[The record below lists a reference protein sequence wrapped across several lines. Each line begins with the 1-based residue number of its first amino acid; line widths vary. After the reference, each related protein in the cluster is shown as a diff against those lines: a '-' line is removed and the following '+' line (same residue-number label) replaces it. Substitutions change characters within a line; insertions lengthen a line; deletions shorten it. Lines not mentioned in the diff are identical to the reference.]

1 MPVNVTSPVYK
12 GCGRPWDGALTFA
25 QSHWATAMIRRRS
38 TTLAALTLLAL
49 PGLALADTYPCP
61 NGPAPGD
68 RQIGVTGGSHG
79 IAAVPLCAYGEQP
92 DGDEEASS
100 QQAPA
105 PDPMRMRIDASVS
118 VLSAMVANMEQQAAL
133 QRDPKY
139 KRYRA
144 GFWDHFQ
151 ASATPRPGQGCVAMF
166 ANLDGAVAVVGP
178 GGEYS
183 GAMLVFWGLDVPK
196 PGKVATI
203 PVSLN
208 QFDGPVQTVKALN
221 YTLPGGTTGAIA
233 FTVPTI
239 DAALETMV
247 DRQPFELS
255 IKGKPVLKIEWH
267 GGHAARDWLRA
278 CVKGK

>member
-1 MPVNVTSPVYK
+1 MTRHPSV
-12 GCGRPWDGALTFA
+12 L
-25 QSHWATAMIRRRS
+25 
-38 TTLAALTLLAL
+38 LAALVLLAL
-49 PGLALADTYPCP
+49 PGLAFADTYPCP

-79 IAAVPLCAYGEQP
+79 VAAVPLCAYSDQGGE
-92 DGDEEASS
+92 DEEAPQSRAS
-100 QQAPA
+100 A
-105 PDPMRMRIDASVS
+105 PDPMRLRIDAS
-118 VLSAMVANMEQQAAL
+118 LSALGAMVDSMQQRAAI
-133 QRDPKY
+133 QRDPKF
-139 KRYRA
+139 KRYRE

-151 ASATPRPGQGCVAMF
+151 ASATPRPGQACVAMF
-166 ANLDGAVAVVGP
+166 ANLDGAVAVAGP

-183 GAMLVFWGLDVPK
+183 GAMLVFWGLDVPR

-208 QFDGPVQTVKALN
+208 QFDGPVQTAKALN
-221 YTLPGGTTGAIA
+221 YTLPGGRAGAIA

-255 IKGKPVLKIEWH
+255 IQGKPVLKIEWR
-267 GGHAARDWLRA
+267 GGHAARDKLRA

>member
-1 MPVNVTSPVYK
+1 MTRHPIL
-12 GCGRPWDGALTFA
+12 RPLALC
-25 QSHWATAMIRRRS
+25 
-38 TTLAALTLLAL
+38 AALVSLAL
-49 PGLALADTYPCP
+49 PGFALADTYPCP
-61 NGPAPGD
+61 NGPGPGD

-79 IAAVPLCAYGEQP
+79 IAAIPLCAYGDQG
-92 DGDEEASS
+92 DGEEDAP
-100 QQAPA
+100 QQRAPA
-105 PDPMRMRIDASVS
+105 PDPMRTRIDAS
-118 VLSAMVANMEQQAAL
+118 LSALTAMVANMEQQAAL

-139 KRYRA
+139 KRYRE

-166 ANLDGAVAVVGP
+166 ANLDGAVAVAGP
-178 GGEYS
+178 GGEYT

-203 PVSLN
+203 SVSLN

-221 YTLPGGTTGAIA
+221 YTLPGGTAGAIA

-255 IKGKPVLKIEWH
+255 VKGKPVMKIEWH
-267 GGHAARDWLRA
+267 GGHAARDTLRA
-278 CVKGK
+278 CVKGKR

>member
-1 MPVNVTSPVYK
+1 MT
-12 GCGRPWDGALTFA
+12 RHAFA
-25 QSHWATAMIRRRS
+25 R
-38 TTLAALTLLAL
+38 LAALLLAL

-79 IAAVPLCAYGEQP
+79 IAAVPLCAYSDQGGE
-92 DGDEEASS
+92 DEDAP
-100 QQAPA
+100 QQPA
-105 PDPMRMRIDASVS
+105 PDPMRLRIDAS
-118 VLSAMVANMEQQAAL
+118 LSALTAMVANMEQQAAL

-139 KRYRA
+139 KRYRE

-166 ANLDGAVAVVGP
+166 ANLDGAVAVAGP
-178 GGEYS
+178 GGEYA

-196 PGKVATI
+196 PGKVATMS
-203 PVSLN
+203 VSLN

-221 YTLPGGTTGAIA
+221 YTLPGGRAGAIA

-255 IKGKPVLKIEWH
+255 IQGKPVMKIEWH
-267 GGHAARDWLRA
+267 GGHAARDKLRV

>member
-1 MPVNVTSPVYK
+1 MTRHPSAV
-12 GCGRPWDGALTFA
+12 L
-25 QSHWATAMIRRRS
+25 AT
-38 TTLAALTLLAL
+38 LLLLAL
-49 PGLALADTYPCP
+49 PGFAFADTYPCP

-79 IAAVPLCAYGEQP
+79 IAAIPLCAYGEPQ
-92 DGDEEASS
+92 DDEAEEAPRRG
-100 QQAPA
+100 QA
-105 PDPMRMRIDASVS
+105 PDPMRLRIDAS
-118 VLSAMVANMEQQAAL
+118 LSALGAMVQNMEQKAAIR
-133 QRDPKY
+133 QDPKY
-139 KRYRA
+139 TRYRE

-166 ANLDGAVAVVGP
+166 ANLDGAVALAGP
-178 GGEYS
+178 GGEYT

-196 PGKVATI
+196 PDQVATI
-203 PVSLN
+203 SVSLN

-221 YTLPGGTTGAIA
+221 YTLPGGTAGAIA

-255 IKGKPVLKIEWH
+255 IEGRPVMKIEWH
-267 GGHAARDWLRA
+267 GGLGARDTLRA
-278 CVKGK
+278 CVQGK

>member
-1 MPVNVTSPVYK
+1 MTRHP
-12 GCGRPWDGALTFA
+12 
-25 QSHWATAMIRRRS
+25 IRRPLAL
-38 TTLAALTLLAL
+38 LAALASLAL

-61 NGPAPGD
+61 NGPGPGD

-79 IAAVPLCAYGEQP
+79 IAAIPLCAYGDQ
-92 DGDEEASS
+92 GNGGEEDAP
-100 QQAPA
+100 QQHTPA
-105 PDPMRMRIDASVS
+105 PDPMRLRIDAS
-118 VLSAMVANMEQQAAL
+118 LSALTAMVANMEQQAAL

-139 KRYRA
+139 KRYRE

-166 ANLDGAVAVVGP
+166 ANLDGAVAVAGP
-178 GGEYS
+178 GGEYT

-196 PGKVATI
+196 PDKVATI
-203 PVSLN
+203 SVSLN

-221 YTLPGGTTGAIA
+221 YTLPGGTAGAIA

-255 IKGKPVLKIEWH
+255 IKGQPVMKIEWH
-267 GGHAARDWLRA
+267 GGHAARDALRA
-278 CVKGK
+278 CVKGKR

>member
-1 MPVNVTSPVYK
+1 MAPRTSA
-12 GCGRPWDGALTFA
+12 R
-25 QSHWATAMIRRRS
+25 
-38 TTLAALTLLAL
+38 LAALLLLAL

-79 IAAVPLCAYGEQP
+79 IAAIPLCAYGEHAL
-92 DGDEEASS
+92 DDEEYEEEAPQQRAS
-100 QQAPA
+100 A
-105 PDPMRMRIDASVS
+105 PDPMRLRIDAS
-118 VLSAMVANMEQQAAL
+118 LSALGAMVQNMEQQTAIR
-133 QRDPKY
+133 QDPKY
-139 KRYRA
+139 TRYRE

-151 ASATPRPGQGCVAMF
+151 ASATPRPGQDCVAMF
-166 ANLDGAVAVVGP
+166 ANLDGAVAVAGP
-178 GGEYS
+178 GGEYT

-196 PGKVATI
+196 PGEVATI
-203 PVSLN
+203 SVSLN

-221 YTLPGGTTGAIA
+221 YALPGGTAGAIA

-255 IKGKPVLKIEWH
+255 IQGKPVTKIEWH
-267 GGHAARDWLRA
+267 GGHAARDRLRA